1 MLPSVFCELYLA
13 HMNTFPSLSI
23 TKYHFRFISSGAR
36 KAEGRPSEA
45 SWIFFCHVFLFLVN
59 FSDTVCNFGSELFS
73 YSVVLKGLEKSESR
87 GRFREAVAGSV
98 AAASKANAPR
108 AAASN
113 NQGRS
118 LSSFWWE
125 QEEQFWQEE
134 KEKKAWKK
142 FLLTLSKLT
151 YTTGPMG
158 QFFIAD
164 ERIVKMVL
172 NNSIYMRFAL

>member
-1 MLPSVFCELYLA
+1 
-13 HMNTFPSLSI
+13 MNTFPSLSI

-59 FSDTVCNFGSELFS
+59 FSNTVCNFGSELFS

-87 GRFREAVAGSV
+87 GRFRGGRRRLGGCCFEGERSSSSGLKQPRTKPQLILMGAGRTV
-98 AAASKANAPR
+98 LA
-108 AAASN
+108 
-113 NQGRS
+113 GR
-118 LSSFWWE
+118 E
-125 QEEQFWQEE
+125 G
-134 KEKKAWKK
+134 KKKLEKK

>member
-45 SWIFFCHVFLFLVN
+45 SWLFFCHVFLFLVN

-87 GRFREAVAGSV
+87 GRFRGGRRRLGGCCFEGERSSSSGLKQPRTKPQLILMGAGRTV
-98 AAASKANAPR
+98 LA
-108 AAASN
+108 
-113 NQGRS
+113 GR
-118 LSSFWWE
+118 E
-125 QEEQFWQEE
+125 G
-134 KEKKAWKK
+134 KKAWKK
-142 FLLTLSKLT
+142 V
-151 YTTGPMG
+151 
-158 QFFIAD
+158 FINTFKIDLHYRSHGAIFYSRWKD
-164 ERIVKMVL
+164 RKNGVK
-172 NNSIYMRFAL
+172 